1 MPAKKYNN
9 PEDVKSERIF
19 IRVTKAQKAIYL
31 RSGGSSLVREMIEKL
46 NITEQQK
53 QKKIEGI

>member
-31 RSGGSSLVREMIEKL
+31 KNGGSSLVREMIEKL
-46 NITEQQK
+46 KEQK
-53 QKKIEGI
+53 QQKIEGI